1 MNYYYM
7 VSNLIFLIDPSFW
20 TLRSNGESSPAQVR
34 ISRFAQ
40 RQLEYTGLN
49 IQTNIGPYGREEG
62 YLGESVPGRNI
73 AAAPPGSG
81 TFEVGTVIENS
92 ATVDRSGG
100 ALDNREQAEDR
111 SRGSDGGGILDLLRG
126 LFGGGER
133 SGGAGSDSGAANGSQ
148 SGSRSGS
155 GEVLGWEYTEEGWKE
170 IRG

>member
-1 MNYYYM
+1 MEM
-7 VSNLIFLIDPSFW
+7 RRGLLSEPSSLIDPKFW
-20 TLRSNGESSPAQVR
+20 TLQSNGESSPDQVR

-81 TFEVGTVIENS
+81 TFEVGAVIENS
-92 ATVDRSGG
+92 ATMDRSGG

-133 SGGAGSDSGAANGSQ
+133 TGSDSGGSDDTGGANGSQ
-148 SGSRSGS
+148 TGSRSGS
-155 GEVLGWEYTEEGWKE
+155 GRSEEHTSE
-170 IRG
+170 LQS

>member
-1 MNYYYM
+1 MAR
-7 VSNLIFLIDPSFW
+7 VWESSSLIDPKSW

-40 RQLEYTGLN
+40 RQLKYSGLN

-92 ATVDRSGG
+92 ATV
-100 ALDNREQAEDR
+100 
-111 SRGSDGGGILDLLRG
+111 
-126 LFGGGER
+126 ER
-133 SGGAGSDSGAANGSQ
+133 SEIGRASC
-148 SGSRSGS
+148 R
-155 GEVLGWEYTEEGWKE
+155 ERRREEE
-170 IRG
+170 

>member
-1 MNYYYM
+1 M
-7 VSNLIFLIDPSFW
+7 LD
-20 TLRSNGESSPAQVR
+20 
-34 ISRFAQ
+34 
-40 RQLEYTGLN
+40 YTGLN

-81 TFEVGTVIENS
+81 AFEIGAVIESS
-92 ATVDRSGG
+92 ATVNRRGDALEGGERADDRSR
-100 ALDNREQAEDR
+100 D

-133 SGGAGSDSGAANGSQ
+133 SGGSGSGGSDDTGGANGSQ
-148 SGSRSGS
+148 TGSRSGS
-155 GEVLGWEYTEEGWKE
+155 GEVLGWEYTEEGWVE